1 MRWFLAP
8 LIIVF
13 GVLITVKADAIFE
26 SFGANAWAEAHL
38 GSSGGSRLLYKLIGL
53 GVIFIGFLYLTG
65 LLQGFL
71 GFIFSPLLRFSQ
83 PI

>member
-8 LIIVF
+8 LIILF
-13 GVLITVKADAIFE
+13 GVLITVKADWVFE
-26 SFGANAWAEAHL
+26 NFGANAWAEAHL
-38 GSSGGSRLLYKLIGL
+38 GSSGGSRLLYKLIGI